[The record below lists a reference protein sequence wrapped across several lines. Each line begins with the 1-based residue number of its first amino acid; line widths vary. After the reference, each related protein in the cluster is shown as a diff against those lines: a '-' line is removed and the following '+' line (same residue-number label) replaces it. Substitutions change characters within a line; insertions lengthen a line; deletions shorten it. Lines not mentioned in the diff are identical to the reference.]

1 MNEMNGQPLSDRSLQ
16 DTAAGDHAV
25 PERRRFSMGKVLT
38 VLGVLMALLLTYAV
52 YQLRQSDL
60 ALNQQLKAH
69 SEQTIKQLALA
80 TQRLEENEARIAEL
94 TANLNISL
102 ERLGMTQAELD
113 RTRQVAAQ
121 IRADQQRRVAELA
134 QALEQKASAEALS
147 QLQRQTTSSLGAISS
162 DVSSTKQEVAAVG
175 KDVAATKEELVK
187 MNLKLS
193 EHGTA
198 IAQNATEL
206 AYLRRR
212 GERDYFEFNLAKDR
226 SQRVSD
232 LQLQLR
238 GTDVKKQR
246 FNIEYTADD
255 RRLKR
260 DKVNINEPILV
271 YVGGLNQ
278 PYEIV
283 VNQVMKDRVIGYV
296 SAPKLR
302 GEAPGKPVP

>member
-1 MNEMNGQPLSDRSLQ
+1 MNETNGQTLSDQSPS
-16 DTAAGDHAV
+16 DMTAGDHAA
-25 PERRRFSMGKVLT
+25 RQRGRLSMSKVLA
-38 VLGVLMALLLTYAV
+38 VLGVLMALFLTYAV

-94 TANLNISL
+94 TANLNVSL
-102 ERLGMTQAELD
+102 ERLGVTQAELD

-134 QALEQKASAEALS
+134 QALNQKASAEALT
-147 QLQRQTTSSLGAISS
+147 QLQQQTTSSLGAISS

-193 EHGTA
+193 EYGTA

-212 GERDYFEFNLAKDR
+212 GERDYFEFNLSKGR
-226 SQRVSD
+226 LQRVSD
-232 LQLQLR
+232 LQLQLK
-238 GTDVKKQR
+238 GADVKKQR
-246 FNIEYTADD
+246 CDIEYIADD
-255 RRLKR
+255 RKLKR
-260 DKVNINEPILV
+260 DKVNVNEPVLV
-271 YVGGLNQ
+271 YVGGVKQ

-283 VNQVMKDRVIGYV
+283 INQVMKDRVIGYV